1 MLIRMS
7 LLRLPPLA
15 VALAVSA
22 LCVSLL
28 TPRGARAQGKKPV
41 TLEALSSAAARA
53 MAPGVQAFWSPQGRR
68 LASIRADKLLL
79 HDAASGGEKEI
90 ANLAGLSKQAQP
102 FPQPEQMTW
111 ENRRVREQ
119 RIQWSSDGAKILILS
134 GGDLFLWDEST
145 GAVTQLTATPVAE
158 RDPKLS
164 PDGARVSF
172 RRERELYVL
181 EIASKKVTRLTHDSS
196 ETLWNAML
204 DWVYPEELDLGTA
217 HWWSPD
223 SSRIA
228 YLQFDVSR
236 EPLYPHGDFLKMT
249 AVAEPQRYPKAGQP
263 NADVRVGVVAA
274 AGGATKWMDYG
285 ETRDF
290 LTARVHWSPDSKS
303 VLVHRLNRVQ
313 NHLWIAAADVQTGR
327 SRVLIEETDPAWI
340 NISDDFRFLSDGRI
354 LRSSEQSGFRHLY
367 LHAPDG
373 KILRQLTRGNWEV
386 SSIACVDEA
395 GGRVF
400 FTGTQASPLERHLYR
415 TSLDGAAP
423 ALVSPGAG
431 THSIQMS
438 PACDYYLGTFSS
450 LDAPPRTTL
459 RDSAGKEI
467 RVWREADTRIQE
479 EYEIL
484 KTEIHRFQGA
494 DGTEFYG
501 RLIRPAHFDP
511 SKKYPVIVSV
521 YGGPHAQS
529 VRNAW
534 TGGINWEQVMAH
546 KGFVIW
552 QMDNRGSA
560 GRGHRFETALYRRL
574 GRQELAD
581 QLEGIRYLTS
591 LGFIDPQR
599 IGVQGWSY
607 GGYMT
612 LYCLLHAPDVFKA
625 GAAGAAVT
633 DWRNYDTIYTERY
646 LGLPSENEE
655 GYRDSSPVHAAANLK
670 GRLLLIH
677 NIEDD
682 NVLFANALQMMNAL
696 QLAGKSFETL
706 IYPQKSHGLMGRA
719 SQHRW
724 AEQTRFFEE
733 ALR

>member
-7 LLRLPPLA
+7 LLRSAHAA
-15 VALAVSA
+15 VCACLLLVPFAPASA
-22 LCVSLL
+22 Q
-28 TPRGARAQGKKPV
+28 TKKPV
-41 TLEALSSAAARA
+41 TLEALSSTGARM
-53 MAPGVQAFWSPQGRR
+53 MAPPVQAFWSPRGKR
-68 LASIRADKLLL
+68 LAVVRADKVFL
-79 HDAASGGEKEI
+79 HDAASGEEKEI
-90 ANLAGLSKQAQP
+90 VNLAELNKQAQP
-102 FPQPEQMTW
+102 VPQPEAMGW

-119 RIQWSSDGAKILILS
+119 RIQWSQDGTKLLILS
-134 GGDLFLWDEST
+134 GGDLFLWDES
-145 GAVTQLTATPVAE
+145 GASAVQLTSTPVAE

-164 PDGARVSF
+164 PDGAKVSF
-172 RRERELYVL
+172 RRERDLYVL
-181 EIASKKVTRLTHDSS
+181 EIGSEKVTRLTHDSS

-236 EPLYPHGDFLKMT
+236 EPLYPHGDFFKMA
-249 AVAEPQRYPKAGQP
+249 AVSEPQRYPKAGQP
-263 NADVRVGVVAA
+263 NADVRVGVVSAS
-274 AGGATKWMDYG
+274 GGETRWMDFG

-290 LTARVHWSPDSKS
+290 LIARVHWTPDSKS
-303 VLVHRLNRVQ
+303 VIVHRLNRVQ
-313 NHLWIAAADVQTGR
+313 NHLWILAADAATGR
-327 SRVLIEETDPAWI
+327 SRLLIEETDPAWI
-340 NISDDFRFLSDGRI
+340 TITDDFRILSDGRI

-367 LHAPDG
+367 LHDNSG
-373 KILRQLTRGNWEV
+373 KQLRQLTRGEWEV
-386 SSIACVDEA
+386 SSIACVDES

-400 FTGTQASPLERHLYR
+400 FTSTQASPLERHLYVSTFDASPPR
-415 TSLDGAAP
+415 L
-423 ALVSPGAG
+423 LSPGAG
-431 THSIQMS
+431 THSVQMS
-438 PACDYYLGTFSS
+438 PACDFYLDAFSS
-450 LDAPPRTTL
+450 LEMPPRTTMH
-459 RDSAGKEI
+459 DSTGKEL
-467 RVWREADTRIQE
+467 RVWREADRKILD

-501 RLIRPAHFDP
+501 RLIRPANFDP
-511 SKKYPVIVSV
+511 SGKYPVIVSI

-534 TGGINWEQVMAH
+534 AGGLNWEQVMAH

-552 QMDNRGSA
+552 QMDNRGSS
-560 GRGHRFETALYRRL
+560 GRGHRFETPLYRRL
-574 GRQELAD
+574 GKQELAD
-581 QLEGIRYLTS
+581 QLEGIRYLET
-591 LGFIDPQR
+591 LGFIDRNR

-646 LGLPSENEE
+646 LGLPSENEQ

-670 GRLLLIH
+670 GKLLLIH

-682 NVLFANALQMMNAL
+682 NVLFANALQMTNAL
-696 QLAGKSFETL
+696 QLAGKSFQTL

>member
-7 LLRLPPLA
+7 LLRSAHA
-15 VALAVSA
+15 VVSA
-22 LCVSLL
+22 CFLL
-28 TPRGARAQGKKPV
+28 APFAPASAQTKKPV
-41 TLEALSSAAARA
+41 TLEALSSAGARM
-53 MAPGVQAFWSPQGRR
+53 MAPSAQVFWSPRGKR
-68 LASIRADKLLL
+68 LAVVRADKVFL
-79 HDAASGGEKEI
+79 HDAASGEEKEI
-90 ANLAGLSKQAQP
+90 VNLAELHKQAQP
-102 FPQPEQMTW
+102 VPQPEAMGW

-119 RIQWSSDGAKILILS
+119 RIQWSQDGTQLLILS
-134 GGDLFLWDEST
+134 GGDLFLWDESSAST
-145 GAVTQLTATPVAE
+145 VQLTSTPAAE

-164 PDGARVSF
+164 PDGAKVSF
-172 RRERELYVL
+172 RRERDLYVL
-181 EIASKKVTRLTHDSS
+181 EIGSKKVTRLTHDSS

-236 EPLYPHGDFLKMT
+236 EPLYPHGDFLKMS

-263 NADVRVGVVAA
+263 NADVRVGVVSAS
-274 AGGATKWMDYG
+274 GGETRWMDFG

-290 LTARVHWSPDSKS
+290 LIARVHWTPDSKS
-303 VLVHRLNRVQ
+303 VIVHRLNRVQ
-313 NHLWIAAADVQTGR
+313 NHLWILAADAATGR
-327 SRVLIEETDPAWI
+327 SRLLIEETDPAWI
-340 NISDDFRFLSDGRI
+340 NITDDFRILSDGRI

-367 LHAPDG
+367 LHDNSG
-373 KILRQLTRGNWEV
+373 KQLRQLTRGEWEV
-386 SSIACVDEA
+386 SSTACVDES

-400 FTGTQASPLERHLYR
+400 FTSTQASPLERHLYVS
-415 TSLDGAAP
+415 TFDAAP
-423 ALVSPGAG
+423 PRLLSPGAG
-431 THSIQMS
+431 THSVQMS
-438 PACDYYLGTFSS
+438 PACDFYLDTFSS
-450 LDAPPRTTL
+450 LETPPRTTMH
-459 RDSAGKEI
+459 DSAGKEL
-467 RVWREADTRIQE
+467 RVWREADRKILD

-501 RLIRPAHFDP
+501 RLIRPAGFDP
-511 SKKYPVIVSV
+511 ARKYPVIVSI

-534 TGGINWEQVMAH
+534 AGGLNWEQVMAH

-552 QMDNRGSA
+552 QMDNRGSS
-560 GRGHRFETALYRRL
+560 GRGHRFETPLYRRL
-574 GRQELAD
+574 GKQELAD
-581 QLEGIRYLTS
+581 QLEGIRYLET
-591 LGFIDPQR
+591 LGFIDKNR

-646 LGLPSENEE
+646 LGLPSENEQ

-670 GRLLLIH
+670 GKLLLIH

-682 NVLFANALQMMNAL
+682 NVLFANALQMTNAL
-696 QLAGKSFETL
+696 QLAGKSFQTL

>member
-1 MLIRMS
+1 MLFRMS
-7 LLRLPPLA
+7 TLRVSLVSASL
-15 VALAVSA
+15 VALGFAALAPSPSVSA
-22 LCVSLL
+22 QS
-28 TPRGARAQGKKPV
+28 KKPV
-41 TLEALSSAAARA
+41 TLEALESPGTRTMPPAAQ
-53 MAPGVQAFWSPQGRR
+53 VFWSPRGGRF
-68 LASIRADKLLL
+68 ATIRADKLYVQ
-79 HDAASGGEKEI
+79 DAASGEEKEV
-90 ANLAGLSKQAQP
+90 ATLSELARQAQP
-102 FPQPEQMTW
+102 WPPPGQTQW

-119 RIQWSSDGAKILILS
+119 RVQWSQDGKRILLLS
-134 GGDLFLWDEST
+134 GGDLFLWDEAT
-145 GAVTQLTATPVAE
+145 GKIEQLTATPLAE
-158 RDPKLS
+158 RDPRLS
-164 PDGARVSF
+164 PDGAKVSF
-172 RRERELYVL
+172 RRVHDLYVL
-181 EIASKKVTRLTHDSS
+181 EIASKKVTRLTHDGSD
-196 ETLWNAML
+196 TLWNGEL

-236 EPLYPHGDFLKMT
+236 EPLYPHGDFLRMN
-249 AVAEPQRYPKAGQP
+249 AVAEPQRYPKAGEP
-263 NADVRVGVVAA
+263 NADVRLGVVAA
-274 AGGATKWMDYG
+274 SGGPTRWMDLG
-285 ETRDF
+285 ETRDY
-290 LTARVHWSPDSKS
+290 LLARVHWTPDSKT
-303 VLVHRLNRVQ
+303 VLAHRLNRVQ
-313 NHLWIAAADVQTGR
+313 DHLWILAADAATGR
-327 SRVLIEETDPAWI
+327 ARLLIEETDPAWI
-340 NISDDFRFLSDGRI
+340 NITDDFRVLSDGRI

-367 LHAPDG
+367 LHEPG
-373 KILRQLTRGNWEV
+373 GRLLRQLTRGDWEV
-386 SSIACVDEA
+386 SSLACVDESA
-395 GGRVF
+395 GRIF
-400 FTGTQASPLERHLYR
+400 FTSTQASPLERHLYA
-415 TSLDGAAP
+415 TDFNGAPP
-423 ALVSPGAG
+423 ALLSPGAG

-438 PACDYYLGTFSS
+438 PACDFYFDTFSS
-450 LDAPPRTTL
+450 LDSPPRTTL
-459 RDSAGKEI
+459 HDSTGKQL
-467 RVWREADTRIQE
+467 RVWREADTKILE

-484 KTEIHRFQGA
+484 KTEIHKFRSS

-501 RLIRPAHFDP
+501 RLIRPARFDP
-511 SKKYPVIVSV
+511 AKKYPAIVTV

-534 TGGINWEQVMAH
+534 PGGLNWEQVMAH
-546 KGFVIW
+546 RGFVIW

-560 GRGHRFETALYRRL
+560 GRGHRFETPLYRRL

-581 QLEGIRYLTS
+581 QLEGVRYLTG
-591 LGFIDPQR
+591 LGFVDPAR

-607 GGYMT
+607 GGFMT
-612 LYCLLHAPDVFKA
+612 LYCLLHAPDVFRA

-655 GYRDSSPVHAAANLK
+655 GYRDSSPVHAAASLK

-696 QLAGKSFETL
+696 QLAGKPFETL
-706 IYPQKSHGLMGRA
+706 LYPQKSHGLSGRH

>member
-1 MLIRMS
+1 MLFRMS
-7 LLRLPPLA
+7 LLRVSPAIALLASAFLSSPP
-15 VALAVSA
+15 ALAQA
-22 LCVSLL
+22 
-28 TPRGARAQGKKPV
+28 KKPV
-41 TLEALSSAAARA
+41 TLEALSSAGARM
-53 MAPGVQAFWSPQGRR
+53 MAPGAQAFWSPRGQR
-68 LASIRADKLLL
+68 LAVIRADKVLL
-79 HDAASGGEKEI
+79 HDAATGAEKEI
-90 ANLAGLSKQAQP
+90 VNLAELSKQAQP
-102 FPQPEQMTW
+102 YAQPEQMSW

-119 RIQWSSDGAKILILS
+119 RLQWSSDGTKLLLLS

-145 GAVTQLTATPVAE
+145 GAVTQLTSTPVAE

-164 PDGARVSF
+164 PDGAKVSF
-172 RRERELYVL
+172 VRGRDLYVL
-181 EIASKKVTRLTHDSS
+181 EISSKKVTRLTQDSS

-223 SSRIA
+223 SARIA

-236 EPLYPHGDFLKMT
+236 EPLYPHGDFLKMA

-274 AGGATKWMDYG
+274 SGGATRWMDFG

-290 LTARVHWSPDSKS
+290 LIARVHWSPDSKS
-303 VLVHRLNRVQ
+303 VIVHRLNRVQ
-313 NHLWIAAADVQTGR
+313 DHLWILAADAASGR
-327 SRVLIEETDPAWI
+327 ARLLIEETDPAWI
-340 NISDDFRFLSDGRI
+340 NITDDFRLLSDGRI
-354 LRSSEQSGFRHLY
+354 LRTSEQSGFRHLY
-367 LHAPDG
+367 LHTADG
-373 KILRQLTRGNWEV
+373 KPLRQLTRGEWEV
-386 SSIACVDEA
+386 SAIACVDEA
-395 GGRVF
+395 GGRIF

-415 TSLDGAAP
+415 TSFEAAAP
-423 ALVSPGAG
+423 VLVSPGAG

-438 PACDYYLGTFSS
+438 PACDFYLDTFSN
-450 LDAPPRTTL
+450 LDTPSRTTL
-459 RDSAGKEI
+459 HDAAGKEL
-467 RVWREADTRIQE
+467 RVWREADKKILE

-484 KTEIHRFQGA
+484 KTEIHRFKGS

-501 RLIRPAHFDP
+501 RLIRPANFDP
-511 SKKYPVIVSV
+511 AKKYPVIVSI

-534 TGGINWEQVMAH
+534 AGGINWEQVMAH

-560 GRGHRFETALYRRL
+560 GRGHKFEAALYRRL
-574 GRQELAD
+574 GKQELAD
-581 QLEGIRYLTS
+581 QLEGIKYLES

-646 LGLPSENEE
+646 LGLPSENEQ

-670 GRLLLIH
+670 GKLLLIH

-696 QLAGKSFETL
+696 QLAGKPFETL

>member
-1 MLIRMS
+1 MLFRMS
-7 LLRLPPLA
+7 PLRVSHAAAA
-15 VALAVSA
+15 VAASA
-22 LCVSLL
+22 LCGFLVAPW
-28 TPRGARAQGKKPV
+28 TARAQAKKPV
-41 TLEALSSAAARA
+41 TLEALASAGARM

-68 LASIRADKLLL
+68 LAVIRSEKLLL
-79 HDAASGGEKEI
+79 HDAATGEEKEI
-90 ANLAGLSKQAQP
+90 VNLSDLSRQAQP
-102 FPQPEQMTW
+102 YPQPEQMTW

-119 RIQWSSDGAKILILS
+119 RIQWSQDGTKILILS

-145 GAVTQLTATPVAE
+145 GTAAQLTSTPVAE

-164 PDGARVSF
+164 PDGSKVSF
-172 RRERELYVL
+172 RRDRDLYVL
-181 EIASKKVTRLTHDSS
+181 EISSKKVTRLTHDSS
-196 ETLWNAML
+196 ETLWNGML

-236 EPLYPHGDFLKMT
+236 EPMYPHGDFLKMA

-263 NADVRVGVVAA
+263 NADVRVGVVPSS
-274 AGGATKWMDYG
+274 GGATKWMDFG

-290 LTARVHWSPDSKS
+290 LIARVHWSPDSKA

-313 NHLWIAAADVQTGR
+313 DHLWIAAADAQTGR

-340 NISDDFRFLSDGRI
+340 NITDDFRFLSGGRI

-373 KILRQLTRGNWEV
+373 KMLRQLTRGEWEV
-386 SSIACVDEA
+386 SSIACVDENS
-395 GGRVF
+395 GRIF
-400 FTGTQASPLERHLYR
+400 YTSTQASPLERHLYR
-415 TSLDGAAP
+415 TSLDGEAP
-423 ALVSPGAG
+423 ALLSPGAG

-438 PACDYYLGTFSS
+438 PACDYYLDTFSN
-450 LDAPPRTTL
+450 LDSPPRTTL
-459 RDSAGKEI
+459 HDASGKEV
-467 RVWREADTRIQE
+467 RVWREPDTKIAE

-494 DGTEFYG
+494 DGTVFYG
-501 RLIRPAHFDP
+501 RLIRPANFDP
-511 SKKYPVIVSV
+511 ARKYPVIVSV

-534 TGGINWEQVMAH
+534 AGGVNWEQVMAH

-560 GRGHRFETALYRRL
+560 GRGHRFEAALYRRL
-574 GRQELAD
+574 GKQELAD

-646 LGLPSENEE
+646 LGLPSENEQ

-696 QLAGKSFETL
+696 QQAGKPFETL

>member
-1 MLIRMS
+1 MLFRMS
-7 LLRLPPLA
+7 PLRVSHAAAA
-15 VALAVSA
+15 VAAAA
-22 LCVSLL
+22 LCGVLVAPW
-28 TPRGARAQGKKPV
+28 TARAQAKKPV
-41 TLEALSSAAARA
+41 TLEALASAGARM

-68 LASIRADKLLL
+68 LAVIRSEKLLL
-79 HDAASGGEKEI
+79 HDAATGEEKEI
-90 ANLAGLSKQAQP
+90 VNLADLSRQAQP
-102 FPQPEQMTW
+102 YPQPEQMTW

-119 RIQWSSDGAKILILS
+119 RIQWSQDGSKILILS
-134 GGDLFLWDEST
+134 GGDLFLWEEST
-145 GAVTQLTATPVAE
+145 GKTTQLTSTPVAE

-164 PDGARVSF
+164 PDGLKVSF
-172 RRERELYVL
+172 RRDRDLYVL
-181 EIASKKVTRLTHDSS
+181 EISSKKVARLTHDSS
-196 ETLWNAML
+196 ETLWNGML

-236 EPLYPHGDFLKMT
+236 EPLYPHGDFLKMA
-249 AVAEPQRYPKAGQP
+249 AVAEPQRYPKAGEP

-274 AGGATKWMDYG
+274 SGGATKWMDFG

-290 LTARVHWSPDSKS
+290 LIARVHWSPDSKS

-313 NHLWIAAADVQTGR
+313 DHLWIAAADAKTGR

-340 NISDDFRFLSDGRI
+340 NITDDFRFLPGGRI
-354 LRSSEQSGFRHLY
+354 LRSSEQNGFRHLY

-373 KILRQLTRGNWEV
+373 KRLKQLTQGEWEV
-386 SSIACVDEA
+386 SSIACVDEN
-395 GGRVF
+395 GGRIFYV
-400 FTGTQASPLERHLYR
+400 GTQASPLERHLYR
-415 TSLDGAAP
+415 TSFDGAPP

-438 PACDYYLGTFSS
+438 PACDYYLDTFSN
-450 LDAPPRTTL
+450 LDSPPRTTL
-459 RDSAGKEI
+459 HDAGGREV
-467 RVWREADTRIQE
+467 RVWREPDTKILE

-484 KTEIHRFQGA
+484 KTEIHRFKGS

-501 RLIRPAHFDP
+501 RLIRPANFDP

-534 TGGINWEQVMAH
+534 PGGVSWEQVMAH

-560 GRGHRFETALYRRL
+560 GRGHRFEAPLYRRL
-574 GRQELAD
+574 GKQELAD
-581 QLEGIRYLTS
+581 QLEGIRYLTG

-646 LGLPSENEE
+646 LGLPSENEQ

-696 QLAGKSFETL
+696 QQAGKSFETL